1 MISIDEL
8 KLDNIKNNENLNKK
22 LSIIIADKNI
32 ESKYEKCKIMLEY
45 INVNFI
51 LNFLNEDLEDYNIM
65 RIIEVYRKVDENLY
79 NQMKGINSTYNIIDE
94 RTVEEDDIEYLLL
107 KIDYIYGYIKEKY
120 ADILNK

>member
-1 MISIDEL
+1 MINIDEL
-8 KLDNIKNNENLNKK
+8 KLDNIKNNENLSKK
-22 LSIIIADKNI
+22 LNLIIDDKNI
-32 ESKYEKCKIMLEY
+32 ESKYEKCQVMLEY
-45 INVNFI
+45 ININFI
-51 LNFLNEDLEDYNIM
+51 INFLNENLKDYNII

-120 ADILNK
+120 ADILSK